1 MGSLGI
7 LLLTGCIILTRAST
21 NDHLDEKLQQT
32 KIEIAQLHFRE
43 EPPVQRKLYKV
54 QWDQLWRRSL
64 GNERPFA
71 VNAFNKILVVEGNHV
86 AVFSNDVPPSK
97 RSLQQVPLSRVGGFI
112 KLARSIVWKNVL
124 YLLVCHETGSCS
136 LYTGEDSLQLR
147 HRQTIQRRGH
157 PVDATFFVRAN
168 RLYLVV
174 ADNSGRFA
182 VSSLIYHWRGTYMD
196 VVTEVTTTAAVSVTT
211 FKHKQSTIIVFAQ
224 NDKNVPGVGS
234 VVYEFKE
241 SSPERIQFLPTIDP
255 VSVHHYTHA
264 GYSFIFLT
272 NEGGPSNLFW
282 WDGKELLNWQQ
293 IAEIEAASLIH
304 VVNFNE
310 DTFFLVGHNNTL
322 QLYKFENA
330 SDCALLSS
338 KGLPNEETVVEL
350 QARVDESRVLVVL
363 VTMNSDNIY
372 SVESWELD
380 ITEIPSE
387 RSMEETGVLTKQLS
401 ELVEAL
407 QRRKPSVDEAQSSW
421 PSLFPADEDLTISKP
436 LILPTVV
443 LESGTLGNIDVFA
456 SEDVLA
462 PRELQQSLDPLV
474 REVEGLL
481 KASKNL
487 LTPSSNVSRSFNGD
501 IIVQGDASIGELK
514 IDKVDVEFLN
524 DVDIQSRDV
533 ELEPTGEPSTPLRGK
548 DIVAHDHQVE
558 SLCGIPAQYWALRA
572 RSTSKVELDLGSK
585 EIEFLNDT
593 ILLHSN
599 VTFRKLHVKTVN
611 GLNIDE
617 LFKELFILDQ
627 NQRIRG
633 NITYGNSLQV
643 YNLTVRTV
651 NGEPWEGYMTT
662 NTEQSFKNFFIK
674 SLHVDNLHAESINGV
689 PVSEAARISRE
700 NVIKGQ
706 VRIAKLQVTD
716 KLSVD
721 SSLKLPESS
730 KPLQIYY
737 NVTIH
742 GNLKVNALDLNP
754 PTKILLNGEQIH
766 LDDTLES
773 FWTKSTD
780 QAIGN
785 DVAFENHLTIDH
797 LEAKYLNGFSE
808 EEFLYTTVSTIP
820 ESFRNLHF
828 KNAEIDD
835 TFFVDGEHDGYFD
848 VAPESV
854 TIRGRLHLKRLR
866 GKNLFVDTFNGLFVP
881 DLLSGKEQS
890 RLLRSMHFPAIRGR
904 RVNVRDLGFL
914 FFDGEDSATFL
925 ENAGGAGQE
934 LRTDLTKTPEFR
946 VENLVVGRI
955 NGLDMEK
962 LATLRDI
969 RAIHA
974 KDLVIDGDL
983 SVEGDLKVRT
993 IDEQPP
999 EVYLRSMVE
1008 EDILLDTK
1016 EDMDELIVRNATL
1029 RSLNDRNVNDLF
1041 EGVFSKSRE
1050 QSVPGRFSFYRIT
1063 AGNIVAKHINDQDT
1077 SELRWIDAPI
1087 VFSGNITFQSLLV
1100 KDVVTRTLNGYD
1112 VNELYENLTNVSL
1125 PRIHDLKVDGNVSW
1139 IVSSSQPRSLSSLLE
1154 NAVTRDTDQ
1163 VIRGDVVFEN
1173 DVSTSTAT
1181 GEWEG
1186 IDEIRDIVS
1195 DAVIDDGWVVEV
1207 AGEKVFEENLA
1218 TDALSVR
1225 NNAEIPVINDIKILQ
1240 FNDTVARKDQDER
1253 ITGHVSFLQEV
1264 TITELLAND
1273 AAHDLPLK
1281 GLALATDML
1290 PPRVSFKNLVV
1301 QKDVSLK
1308 NLDGIDFNKFL
1319 EDRVT
1324 TDGNHSIAFDVQFNG
1339 VLDVSG
1345 NADVTRIN
1353 GIDPSDLVLNGAKEA
1368 QVISGSKVFEENAV
1382 VHGDVHALLVN
1393 RENISAEYLSGV
1405 QNDEDVEIIG
1415 DLIFESDVKV
1425 PENVTVSGLVNGLSL
1440 HSILED
1446 LNSEANETLRA
1457 FTRNESK
1464 LEERIAQSSLISGS
1478 LRNIFAYLEEEPKLN
1493 IYAPNIKHVDV
1504 VHYEQ
1509 VLKLNMLGEE
1519 EGTFCGLPR
1528 NCSCPTE
1535 YVAELAK
1542 DGCRVWR
1549 TNGSTIVRNYHELH
1563 STFGVNVITKNA
1575 VSSSRECTSNSSERE
1590 FTTISWMKPGTIET
1604 GDVLADVTEAAIKIQ
1619 GFVKDALFFMARDNA
1634 AFVALAIYYDPLRET
1649 HLTDSAI
1656 YKIDIE
1662 KNLLSLHQTL
1672 ETDGAWDIEIFQTSR
1687 NNIYLLLGCS
1697 GDSKKSFLYK
1707 LNVAT
1712 SMFTVLRSF
1721 GGKTR
1726 HVKSLSQEKDHFIL
1740 LDDLSTNAVNVFH
1753 YEPEFDNF
1761 YDYQSLFHDSRVEGI
1776 ECFYANEFGRS
1787 DSFVVVT
1794 TEDDQFYIYEYMFAQ
1809 KFQLRVHHRME
1820 DLRVMAPF
1828 YYSGNRYIFAGTST
1842 NSTVLRIVQ
1851 HGPY

>member
-1 MGSLGI
+1 MGSLRI
-7 LLLTGCIILTRAST
+7 LLLFGCIILTRAST
-21 NDHLDEKLQQT
+21 NDHLDEKLRQT

-54 QWDQLWRRSL
+54 QWDQLWQRSL
-64 GNERPFA
+64 RNERPFA

-86 AVFSNDVPPSK
+86 AAFSNDVPPSN
-97 RSLQQVPLSRVGGFI
+97 RSSQQVTLTRVDGSI
-112 KLARSIVWKNVL
+112 KFVRSIIWKTVL

-147 HRQTIQRRGH
+147 HRQTIQHRGH

-174 ADNSGRFA
+174 ADNSGRYA

-241 SSPERIQFLPTIDP
+241 SNPDRIQFLSTIDP
-255 VSVHHYTHA
+255 VSVHHYNHA

-272 NEGGPSNLFW
+272 NERGPSNLFW

-310 DTFFLVGHNNTL
+310 ETFFLVGHNNTL

-330 SDCALLSS
+330 SDCTLLSS
-338 KGLPNEETVVEL
+338 TKLPNEETVVDL
-350 QARVDESRVLVVL
+350 QARVDESRVFVVL
-363 VTMNSDNIY
+363 ITMNLDNIY
-372 SVESWELD
+372 SVRSWELG
-380 ITEIPSE
+380 ITEIPSAH
-387 RSMEETGVLTKQLS
+387 SMEETGVLSKQLS
-401 ELVEAL
+401 ELVETL
-407 QRRKPSVDEAQSSW
+407 QRRKPSVDEAESSW

-436 LILPTVV
+436 LILPTVI

-456 SEDVLA
+456 SEDILA
-462 PRELQQSLDPLV
+462 PRELQQGLDTLV

-481 KASKNL
+481 GASKNL
-487 LTPSSNVSRSFNGD
+487 FTPSSNVSSFNGD

-514 IDKVDVEFLN
+514 IDKVDVDFLN
-524 DVDIQSRDV
+524 NVDIRARDV
-533 ELEPTGEPSTPLRGK
+533 ELEPTGEPSTPSREK
-548 DIVAHDHQVE
+548 DIVVHDLQVD
-558 SLCGIPAQYWALRA
+558 SLCGIPAQYWALRN
-572 RSTSKVELDLGSK
+572 STSKMQLNLGSR

-593 ILLHSN
+593 IHLHSN
-599 VTFRKLHVKTVN
+599 VTFTKLNVKTVN
-611 GLNIDE
+611 GVNIDE
-617 LFKELFILDQ
+617 LFEELFIVGQ

-633 NITYGNSLQV
+633 NVTYGKSLRI
-643 YNLTVRTV
+643 YNLTVQTI

-662 NTEQSFKNFFIK
+662 ITEQSFKKFFLK
-674 SLHVDNLHAESINGV
+674 SLHVDNLHAESIDGV

-706 VRIAKLQVTD
+706 VKIAKLQVTD

-721 SSLKLPESS
+721 SSLKVPES

-737 NVTIH
+737 NVTIN
-742 GNLKVNALDLNP
+742 GNLKVNVLDLNP
-754 PTKILLNGEQIH
+754 PTKIFLNGEQVH

-773 FWTKSTD
+773 YWTKSTD
-780 QAIGN
+780 QVIES

-797 LEAKYLNGFSE
+797 LKAKYLNGFSE
-808 EEFLYTTVSTIP
+808 EEFLYTTVTTIP
-820 ESFRNLHF
+820 ENFRNLHF
-828 KNAEIDD
+828 KNVEIDD
-835 TFFVDGEHDGYFD
+835 MFFVDGEHGELFD
-848 VAPESV
+848 IAPESV
-854 TIRGRLHLKRLR
+854 TILERLHLKRLR
-866 GKNLFVDTFNGLFVP
+866 GKSLFVNTFNGLFVP
-881 DLLSGKEQS
+881 DVLSGKEP
-890 RLLRSMHFPAIRGR
+890 RVPRNMHFPVIRGR
-904 RVNVRDLGFL
+904 RVNVRDLDFL
-914 FFDGEDSATFL
+914 FFDGEDSVTFL
-925 ENAGGAGQE
+925 ENAGASRQE
-934 LRTDLTKTPEFR
+934 LRTDFTKTPELHI
-946 VENLVVGRI
+946 ENLVVERI

-969 RAIHA
+969 RDL

-983 SVEGDLKVRT
+983 SVEGDLKVRK
-993 IDEQPP
+993 IDEQAP
-999 EVYLRSMVE
+999 EVYLKSIVE
-1008 EDILLDTK
+1008 EDILLDTE
-1016 EDMDELIVRNATL
+1016 EDMEELIVQNATL
-1029 RSLNDRNVNDLF
+1029 RSLNDRNVNNLF
-1041 EGVFSKSRE
+1041 EDVFSKSRE
-1050 QSVPGRFSFYRIT
+1050 QSVPGRYSFYRIT
-1063 AGNIVAKHINDQDT
+1063 AGNIVAEHINDQDT
-1077 SELRWIDAPI
+1077 SELKWIDQPI
-1087 VFSGNITFQSLLV
+1087 VFSGNVTFESLLV
-1100 KDVVTRTLNGYD
+1100 KDVVTRTLNGHD
-1112 VNELYENLTNVSL
+1112 VNELYGSLTNISL

-1139 IVSSSQPRSLSSLLE
+1139 IVSSSHPRSLSSLLE

-1163 VIRGDVVFEN
+1163 VIRGDIVFEN
-1173 DVSTSTAT
+1173 DVSTSTVT

-1195 DAVIDDGWVVEV
+1195 DAVIDDGRDIEA
-1207 AGEKVFEENLA
+1207 AGEKIFKENLA
-1218 TDALSVR
+1218 TGALSVT
-1225 NNAEIPVINDIKILQ
+1225 NNAEIPLINDINILQ

-1253 ITGHVSFLQEV
+1253 ITGHISFLQEV

-1273 AAHDLPLK
+1273 TAHDLPLK
-1281 GLALATDML
+1281 GLVLATDTL
-1290 PPRVSFKNLVV
+1290 PPKVSFKNLVV
-1301 QKDVSLK
+1301 RKDVSLK
-1308 NLDGIDFNKFL
+1308 KLDGIDFDKFV

-1324 TDGNHSIAFDVQFNG
+1324 TNQNHSIAFDVQFNG
-1339 VLDVSG
+1339 VVEVAG
-1345 NADVTRIN
+1345 NANVTRVN
-1353 GIDPSDLVLNGAKEA
+1353 GIDPSDLVLDGAKEA
-1368 QVISGSKVFEENAV
+1368 QVISGSKVFEENVV

-1393 RENISAEYLSGV
+1393 GENISAEYSSGV

-1440 HSILED
+1440 YSILED

-1464 LEERIAQSSLISGS
+1464 LEERIMQSSLISHS
-1478 LRNIFAYLEEEPKLN
+1478 LRNLFSYLEEEPKLK
-1493 IYAPNIKHVDV
+1493 IHTPNIKGVDV
-1504 VHYEQ
+1504 VHYEE
-1509 VLKLNMLGEE
+1509 VIKLNMFGEE
-1519 EGTFCGLPR
+1519 EGTSCGLPS

-1535 YVAELAK
+1535 YAAELAK

-1563 STFGVNVITKNA
+1563 STFGVNVITNA
-1575 VSSSRECTSNSSERE
+1575 VSSSRECTSNSSEHE
-1590 FTTISWMKPGTIET
+1590 FTKISWMKPGTIET
-1604 GDVLADVTEAAIKIQ
+1604 GDVLADVKEASIKVQ
-1619 GFVKDALFFMARDNA
+1619 GFVKDAQVFMAQDNA
-1634 AFVALAIYYDPLRET
+1634 AFVVLAIYYDPLHKT

-1662 KNLLSLHQTL
+1662 KNLLSLHQKL
-1672 ETDGAWDIEIFQTSR
+1672 KTDGAWDIEIFKTSHK
-1687 NNIYLLLGCS
+1687 NTYLLLGCS

-1707 LNVAT
+1707 LDIAT
-1712 SMFTVLRSF
+1712 STFSVLRSF

-1726 HVKSLSQEKDHFIL
+1726 HVKSLSQEKDHFIF
-1740 LDDLSTNAVNVFH
+1740 LDDLDTNAVNVFY

-1761 YDYQSLFHDSRVEGI
+1761 YDYQSLFHDSRVDGI
-1776 ECFYANEFGRS
+1776 ECFHANEFGRS
-1787 DSFVVVT
+1787 DSFIVVT
-1794 TEDDQFYIYEYMFAQ
+1794 TEDDRFYIYEYMFAQ

-1820 DLRVMAPF
+1820 GLRAMVPF
-1828 YYSGNRYIFAGTST
+1828 YYSGNRYIFTGTST

-1851 HGPY
+1851 HGPH